1 MAVGSASGVVGVM
14 SAHLGPLWLRYRAA
28 RCRRGAV
35 DVDGRPYDEVAFA
48 RSAMTRSQ
56 VPPMELELRQVKP
69 GDVALFDRVAD
80 AVFDEAV
87 DPGRL
92 AAYLAEP
99 GHHMLVALL
108 AGEVVA
114 QVAAVIHRHPDKP
127 TELYIDEVGV
137 TPALQRQGIAG
148 AMLEQ
153 MLALGK
159 ALGCE
164 EAWVGTETDNGPA
177 RGLYESRGAAAEPFV
192 LYLFKL

>member
-1 MAVGSASGVVGVM
+1 MEVEIRLLTSA
-14 SAHLGPLWLRYRAA
+14 AA
-28 RCRRGAV
+28 
-35 DVDGRPYDEVAFA
+35 
-48 RSAMTRSQ
+48 SI
-56 VPPMELELRQVKP
+56 
-69 GDVALFDRVAD
+69 FDRVAEE
-80 AVFDEAV
+80 VFDEPV
-87 DPGRL
+87 DVKRL
-92 AAYLAEP
+92 TAYLAEP
-99 GHHMLVALL
+99 GHLMLVTL
-108 AGEVVA
+108 AGGEVVA

-137 TPALQRQGIAG
+137 TPALQRQGIAR

-159 ALGCE
+159 ALGCA